1 MISSLAQA
9 VSLVTIVTGLVL
21 AGFMLTFSIV
31 SIRENEPRAARRAL
45 VVALLLPLPYLL
57 PGLGGL
63 VFQPT
68 PAVLPVI
75 AAILLI
81 ATGGAGLALLLPIG
95 NRLVPENDAPQSR
108 IDERD
113 IMFSRNL
120 LQKGS
125 ERFEAYYRRN
135 PDKKPLDDKFRNRP
149 GLMQEGG
156 LYYDP
161 FATAAAEAS
170 FKTVAAFHAIL
181 DDEGQT
187 ERKVKTDPV
196 KMSNFLKRWARK
208 LGAVS
213 VGITELKEYHLY
225 HTIGRG
231 ERYGEAVTLDHQYA
245 LALTVEMEKELLDHA
260 PYGPT
265 VMESA
270 QQYLDSGAIAVQI
283 AEFLRHL
290 GYSARAH
297 IDGSY
302 RVVCPLVARD
312 AGLGEIGRMG
322 LLMTPELGPR
332 VRIAVVTTD
341 VPLETDDRTRDLT
354 MLDFCRRCLKCA
366 DVCPSKAIS
375 FKDREEIDGVRRWQI
390 NSEACFT
397 YWCTIGTDCAYC
409 MRACPYSH
417 PNNFLHNFVR
427 AGLKRSVL
435 FRELALKMDDFFYG
449 RKPAAAPIPEWLN
462 PAAG

>member
-1 MISSLAQA
+1 MIL
-9 VSLVTIVTGLVL
+9 
-21 AGFMLTFSIV
+21 
-31 SIRENEPRAARRAL
+31 
-45 VVALLLPLPYLL
+45 ALLLPLPYLIL
-57 PGLGGL
+57 GLSTYL
-63 VFQPT
+63 WQSAPT
-68 PAVLPVI
+68 VHTA
-75 AAILLI
+75 ASAILLLL
-81 ATGGAGLALLLPIG
+81 TSGAVLALFLPIG
-95 NRLVPENDAPQSR
+95 NRLVPKNDTPLSR

-120 LQKGS
+120 LQVGS
-125 ERFEAYYRRN
+125 ERFETYYKLN
-135 PDKKPLDDKFRNRP
+135 PDKRRPDDNFRKRP
-149 GLMQEGG
+149 GLMQDGA

-161 FATAAAEAS
+161 FTTSAAEAS
-170 FKTVAAFHAIL
+170 FKSVAAFHTLL
-181 DDEGQT
+181 DEENLPKQQ
-187 ERKVKTDPV
+187 VKTDPA
-196 KMSNFLKRWARK
+196 KMSRFLKRWSKK
-208 LGAVS
+208 LGAMS
-213 VGITELKEYHLY
+213 TGITALKEYHLY
-225 HTIGRG
+225 STIGRG
-231 ERYGEAVTLDHQYA
+231 VHYGEPVELDHAYA
-245 LALTVEMEKELLDHA
+245 IALTVEMDKLLLDRA

-270 QQYLDSGAIAVQI
+270 QQYLNSGAIAVQL
-283 AEFLRHL
+283 AEFIRNL

-341 VPLETDDRTRDLT
+341 LPLVVDDRIRDLT
-354 MLDFCRRCLKCA
+354 LIDFCERCQKCA

-375 FKDREEIDGVRRWQI
+375 FAGQEEINGAMRWQI

-417 PNNFLHNFVR
+417 PNNLLHNSIRF
-427 AGLKRSVL
+427 GLKQSAL
-435 FRELALKMDDFFYG
+435 FREFALKMDDFFYG
-449 RKPAAAPIPEWLN
+449 RKPPAAPIPDWLN
-462 PAAG
+462 LT